1 MESLFFTLALGFVMD
16 SITGGTFGIFISIY
30 FWLFIGTRWGMQY
43 FHSGTT
49 FLLPFVIGAGVLVE
63 NIFILWV
70 TAITAKDALFPPG
83 VAEQV
88 AWQVFW
94 AVVTGPFVFM
104 FIKFI
109 HIGLNDW
116 FEEMY
121 SGRDST
127 AL

>member
-1 MESLFFTLALGFVMD
+1 VESLFFTLAIGFVMD
-16 SITGGTFGIFISIY
+16 SITGGPFGIFISVY
-30 FWLFIGTRWGMQY
+30 FWLFAGTRWGMQY
-43 FHSGTT
+43 FQTGTT

-63 NIFILWV
+63 NIFILSV
-70 TAITAKDALFPPG
+70 TAFTAKDALFPPG
-83 VAEQV
+83 VTEQV

-94 AVVTGPFVFM
+94 AAVTGPIILM

-109 HIGLNDW
+109 HTGLNER